1 MKTICAALGMA
12 ALLTFSASADTLTL
26 PKGHV
31 LDFGDTVDVLD
42 GRQTYFGKQMKNW
55 AEHEAVEKESKP
67 QAAVIGIIGGGGG
80 PTPVFPLLPVGGADS
95 PTSVYLTSKLA
106 PHVSR
111 LAAEALGE
119 LRVYQLRANTPEA
132 FYESFV
138 LSFSVD
144 HKNPGKEKNGL
155 SPFVKLLGKEM
166 TGTAGSTAAKKG
178 AADKKNAVIPFAGKM
193 WKEAEIGE
201 PYKQFLGKKGIRLYV
216 SGEARW
222 KEKKSRGGKVYRLA
236 KVKAGLYTGGC
247 LIPFFAEGLI
257 LEDGDS
263 TTYTLF
269 ASDQKS
275 GAYFAPY
282 VEKAAREMK

>member
-26 PKGHV
+26 PKGQV

-42 GRQTYFGKQMKNW
+42 GSQTYFGKQMKDW
-55 AEHEAVEKESKP
+55 AEHEKVEKTSKR
-67 QAAVIGIIGGGGG
+67 QAAAIGVI
-80 PTPVFPLLPVGGADS
+80 GGADS

-106 PHVSR
+106 PDVSR

-155 SPFVKLLGKEM
+155 LPFVKLMGKEM
-166 TGTAGSTAAKKG
+166 TDTAGSTAAKQE

-216 SGEARW
+216 SSETHW

-236 KVKAGLYTGGC
+236 KAKAGLYTGGC

-269 ASDQKS
+269 TGDQKS
-275 GAYFAPY
+275 GAYFVPY
-282 VEKAAREMK
+282 VEKAAQEMK

>member
-1 MKTICAALGMA
+1 MKTICAALGIA

-31 LDFGDTVDVLD
+31 LDFGDTVDILD

-67 QAAVIGIIGGGGG
+67 QAAAIGIIGG
-80 PTPVFPLLPVGGADS
+80 ADG

-111 LAAEALGE
+111 LAAEALEE

-132 FYESFV
+132 FYESLV

-144 HKNPGKEKNGL
+144 HKIPEKEKNGL
-155 SPFVKLLGKEM
+155 SPFVKLMGKEM
-166 TGTAGSTAAKKG
+166 TGTAGSTAAKQ
-178 AADKKNAVIPFAGKM
+178 AASDKKNAAIPFAGKM

-216 SGEARW
+216 SGETRW

-269 ASDQKS
+269 AGDQKS

>member
-26 PKGHV
+26 PKGNV

-67 QAAVIGIIGGGGG
+67 QAAAIGII
-80 PTPVFPLLPVGGADS
+80 GGADS

-119 LRVYQLRANTPEA
+119 LRVYQLRANTTEA
-132 FYESFV
+132 FYESLVF
-138 LSFSVD
+138 SFSVD
-144 HKNPGKEKNGL
+144 HKNSEKEKNGL
-155 SPFVKLLGKEM
+155 LPFVKLMGKEM
-166 TGTAGSTAAKKG
+166 TNTAGSTAAKQE

>member
-31 LDFGDTVDVLD
+31 LDFGDTIDILD
-42 GRQTYFGKQMKNW
+42 ERQTYFGKQMKDW

-67 QAAVIGIIGGGGG
+67 QAAAIGVI
-80 PTPVFPLLPVGGADS
+80 GGADG

-106 PHVSR
+106 PDVSR

-155 SPFVKLLGKEM
+155 SLFVKLMGKEM
-166 TGTAGSTAAKKG
+166 TGTAGSTAAKQ
-178 AADKKNAVIPFAGKM
+178 AASDKKNAAIPFAGKM

-201 PYKQFLGKKGIRLYV
+201 PYKQFLEKRGIRLYV
-216 SGEARW
+216 SGETRW
-222 KEKKSRGGKVYRLA
+222 KEKKSRGGKAYRLA

-263 TTYTLF
+263 TTYILF

-275 GAYFAPY
+275 GAYFVPY
-282 VEKAAREMK
+282 VEKAAQEMK

>member
-42 GRQTYFGKQMKNW
+42 GSQTYFGKQMKDW
-55 AEHEAVEKESKP
+55 AEHEKVEKTSKR
-67 QAAVIGIIGGGGG
+67 QAADGIIGS
-80 PTPVFPLLPVGGADS
+80 VDS
-95 PTSVYLTSKLA
+95 PAAVYLTSKLA
-106 PHVSR
+106 PDVSR

-132 FYESFV
+132 FYESLV

-155 SPFVKLLGKEM
+155 LPFVKLMGKEM
-166 TGTAGSTAAKKG
+166 TDTAGSTAAKQE

-216 SGEARW
+216 SSETRW

-236 KVKAGLYTGGC
+236 KVKAGLYAGGC

-257 LEDGDS
+257 LEDDDS

-269 ASDQKS
+269 AGDQKS

-282 VEKAAREMK
+282 VEKAAQEMK

>member
-26 PKGHV
+26 PKGNV

-67 QAAVIGIIGGGGG
+67 QAAAIGIIGG
-80 PTPVFPLLPVGGADS
+80 ADG

-119 LRVYQLRANTPEA
+119 LRVYQLRANTTEA
-132 FYESFV
+132 FYESLVF
-138 LSFSVD
+138 SFSVD
-144 HKNPGKEKNGL
+144 HKNSEKEKNGL
-155 SPFVKLLGKEM
+155 LPFVKLMGKEM
-166 TGTAGSTAAKKG
+166 TDTAGSTAAKQE

-201 PYKQFLGKKGIRLYV
+201 PYKQFLEKRGIRLYV
-216 SGEARW
+216 SGETRW
-222 KEKKSRGGKVYRLA
+222 KEKKSRGGKAYRLA

-269 ASDQKS
+269 AGDQKS

-282 VEKAAREMK
+282 VEKAAQEMK

>member
-26 PKGHV
+26 PKGQV

-42 GRQTYFGKQMKNW
+42 GSQTYFGKQMKDW
-55 AEHEAVEKESKP
+55 AEHEKVEKTSKR
-67 QAAVIGIIGGGGG
+67 QAVAIGVI
-80 PTPVFPLLPVGGADS
+80 GGADS

-106 PHVSR
+106 PHASR

-155 SPFVKLLGKEM
+155 LPFVKLMGKEM
-166 TGTAGSTAAKKG
+166 AGTAGSTAAYH
-178 AADKKNAVIPFAGKM
+178 AATDKKNAVIPLAGKM

-201 PYKQFLGKKGIRLYV
+201 SYKQFLEKRGIRLYV
-216 SGEARW
+216 RGEPRW
-222 KEKKSRGGKVYRLA
+222 KEKKSRGGKAYRLA

-257 LEDGDS
+257 LEDDDS

-269 ASDQKS
+269 AGDQKS
-275 GAYFAPY
+275 GAYFVPY

>member
-31 LDFGDTVDVLD
+31 LDFGDTVDILD

-67 QAAVIGIIGGGGG
+67 QAAAIGIIGG
-80 PTPVFPLLPVGGADS
+80 ADG

-106 PHVSR
+106 PDVSR

-155 SPFVKLLGKEM
+155 SLFVKLMGKEM
-166 TGTAGSTAAKKG
+166 TGTAGSTAAKQ
-178 AADKKNAVIPFAGKM
+178 AASDKKNAAIPFAGKM

>member
-31 LDFGDTVDVLD
+31 LDFGDTVDILD
-42 GRQTYFGKQMKNW
+42 GRQTYFGKQMKDW

-67 QAAVIGIIGGGGG
+67 QAAAIGII
-80 PTPVFPLLPVGGADS
+80 GGADS
-95 PTSVYLTSKLA
+95 PTSVYLTSKLT
-106 PHVSR
+106 PDVSR

-119 LRVYQLRANTPEA
+119 LRVYQLRTNTPEA
-132 FYESFV
+132 FYESLVF
-138 LSFSVD
+138 SFSVD

-155 SPFVKLLGKEM
+155 LPFVKLMGKEM
-166 TGTAGSTAAKKG
+166 TDTAGGTAAKQE

-201 PYKQFLGKKGIRLYV
+201 PYKQFLAKKGIRLYV
-216 SGEARW
+216 SGEDRW
-222 KEKKSRGGKVYRLA
+222 KEKKSRGGEVYRLA

-275 GAYFAPY
+275 GAYFVPY

>member
-26 PKGHV
+26 PKGNV

-67 QAAVIGIIGGGGG
+67 QAAAIGIIGG
-80 PTPVFPLLPVGGADS
+80 ADG

-119 LRVYQLRANTPEA
+119 LRVYQLRANTTEA
-132 FYESFV
+132 FYESLVF
-138 LSFSVD
+138 SFSVD
-144 HKNPGKEKNGL
+144 HKNSEKEKNGL
-155 SPFVKLLGKEM
+155 LPFVKLMGKEM
-166 TGTAGSTAAKKG
+166 TDTAGSTAAKQE

-222 KEKKSRGGKVYRLA
+222 KEKKSRGGKAYRLA

>member
-26 PKGHV
+26 PKGQV
-31 LDFGDTVDVLD
+31 LDFGDAVDVLD
-42 GRQTYFGKQMKNW
+42 GSQTYFGKQMKDW
-55 AEHEAVEKESKP
+55 AEHEKVEKTSKR
-67 QAAVIGIIGGGGG
+67 QAVAIGII
-80 PTPVFPLLPVGGADS
+80 GGADS

-106 PHVSR
+106 PDVSR

-155 SPFVKLLGKEM
+155 LPFVKLMGKEM
-166 TGTAGSTAAKKG
+166 AGTAGSTAAYH
-178 AADKKNAVIPFAGKM
+178 AATDKKNAVIPLAGKM

-201 PYKQFLGKKGIRLYV
+201 SYKQFLEKRGIRLYV
-216 SGEARW
+216 RGEPRW
-222 KEKKSRGGKVYRLA
+222 KEKKSRGGKAYRLA

-257 LEDGDS
+257 LEDDDS

-269 ASDQKS
+269 AGDQKS
-275 GAYFAPY
+275 GAYFVPY

>member
-12 ALLTFSASADTLTL
+12 VLLTFSASADTLTL

-31 LDFGDTVDVLD
+31 LDFGDTVDILD
-42 GRQTYFGKQMKNW
+42 GRQTYFGKQMKDW
-55 AEHEAVEKESKP
+55 AEHEKVEKTSKR
-67 QAAVIGIIGGGGG
+67 QAAAGIIGS
-80 PTPVFPLLPVGGADS
+80 VDS
-95 PTSVYLTSKLA
+95 PAAVYLESKLT
-106 PHVSR
+106 PDVSR
-111 LAAEALGE
+111 LAAKAWKE
-119 LRVYQLRANTPEA
+119 LRIYQLRANTPEA
-132 FYESFV
+132 FYESLV

-155 SPFVKLLGKEM
+155 LPFVKLMGKEM
-166 TGTAGSTAAKKG
+166 TDTAGSTAAKQE
-178 AADKKNAVIPFAGKM
+178 AADKKNAVIPLAGKM

-201 PYKQFLGKKGIRLYV
+201 PYKQFLKKKGIRLYV
-216 SGEARW
+216 SGKPRW

-236 KVKAGLYTGGC
+236 KAKAGLYTGGC

-263 TTYTLF
+263 TTYILF
-269 ASDQKS
+269 TGDQKS
-275 GAYFAPY
+275 GAYFVPY

>member
-26 PKGHV
+26 PKGQV

-42 GRQTYFGKQMKNW
+42 GSQTYFGKQMKDW
-55 AEHEAVEKESKP
+55 AEHEKVEKTSKR
-67 QAAVIGIIGGGGG
+67 QAAAGIIGS
-80 PTPVFPLLPVGGADS
+80 VDS
-95 PTSVYLTSKLA
+95 PAAVYLESKLT
-106 PHVSR
+106 PDVSR
-111 LAAEALGE
+111 LAAKAWEE
-119 LRVYQLRANTPEA
+119 LRIYQLRANTPEA
-132 FYESFV
+132 FYESLV

-144 HKNPGKEKNGL
+144 HKNPEKEKNGL
-155 SPFVKLLGKEM
+155 SPFVKLMGKEM
-166 TGTAGSTAAKKG
+166 TGTAGSTAAKQ
-178 AADKKNAVIPFAGKM
+178 AASDKKNAAIPFAGKM

-263 TTYTLF
+263 TTYILF

-275 GAYFAPY
+275 GAYFVPY

>member
-31 LDFGDTVDVLD
+31 LDFGDTVDILD

-67 QAAVIGIIGGGGG
+67 QAAAIGIIGG
-80 PTPVFPLLPVGGADS
+80 ADG

-106 PHVSR
+106 PDVSR

-144 HKNPGKEKNGL
+144 HKNQGKEKNGL
-155 SPFVKLLGKEM
+155 SLFVKLMGKEM
-166 TGTAGSTAAKKG
+166 TGTAGSTAVKQE
-178 AADKKNAVIPFAGKM
+178 AADKKNAAIPFAGKM

-216 SGEARW
+216 SGETRW

-275 GAYFAPY
+275 GAYFVPY

>member
-31 LDFGDTVDVLD
+31 LDFGDTVDILD

-67 QAAVIGIIGGGGG
+67 QAAAIGII
-80 PTPVFPLLPVGGADS
+80 GGADS

-111 LAAEALGE
+111 LAAEAWEE

-155 SPFVKLLGKEM
+155 LPFVKLMGKEM
-166 TGTAGSTAAKKG
+166 TDTAGSTAAKQE
-178 AADKKNAVIPFAGKM
+178 AADKKNAAIPFAGKM

>member
-26 PKGHV
+26 PKGQV

-42 GRQTYFGKQMKNW
+42 GSQTYFGKQMKDW
-55 AEHEAVEKESKP
+55 AEHEKVEKTSKR
-67 QAAVIGIIGGGGG
+67 QAAAGIIGS
-80 PTPVFPLLPVGGADS
+80 VDS
-95 PTSVYLTSKLA
+95 PAAVYLESKLT
-106 PHVSR
+106 PDVSR
-111 LAAEALGE
+111 LAAKAWEE
-119 LRVYQLRANTPEA
+119 LRIYQLRANTPEA
-132 FYESFV
+132 FYESLV

-144 HKNPGKEKNGL
+144 HKNSGKEKNGL
-155 SPFVKLLGKEM
+155 LPFVKLMGKEM
-166 TGTAGSTAAKKG
+166 TDTAGSTAAKQET
-178 AADKKNAVIPFAGKM
+178 ADKKNAVIPLAGKM

-201 PYKQFLGKKGIRLYV
+201 PYKQFLEKRGIRLYV
-216 SGEARW
+216 SGETRW

-236 KVKAGLYTGGC
+236 KAKAGLYTGGC

-269 ASDQKS
+269 AGDQKS
-275 GAYFAPY
+275 GAYFVPY
-282 VEKAAREMK
+282 VEKAAQEMK

>member
-26 PKGHV
+26 PKGQV

-42 GRQTYFGKQMKNW
+42 GSQTYFGKQMKDW
-55 AEHEAVEKESKP
+55 AEHEKVEKTSKR
-67 QAAVIGIIGGGGG
+67 QAAAGIIGS
-80 PTPVFPLLPVGGADS
+80 VDS
-95 PTSVYLTSKLA
+95 PAAVYLESKLT
-106 PHVSR
+106 PDVSR
-111 LAAEALGE
+111 LAAKAWEE
-119 LRVYQLRANTPEA
+119 LRIYQLRANTPEA
-132 FYESFV
+132 FYESLV
-138 LSFSVD
+138 LSFSVN

-166 TGTAGSTAAKKG
+166 TDTAGSTAAKQE
-178 AADKKNAVIPFAGKM
+178 AADKKNAVIPLAGKM

-201 PYKQFLGKKGIRLYV
+201 PYKQFLEKKGIRLYV
-216 SGEARW
+216 SGEPRW

-236 KVKAGLYTGGC
+236 KAKAGLYTGGC

-269 ASDQKS
+269 TGDEKS
-275 GAYFAPY
+275 GAYFVPY

>member
-12 ALLTFSASADTLTL
+12 ALLTFSASADTLTF

-31 LDFGDTVDVLD
+31 LDFGDTVDILD

-55 AEHEAVEKESKP
+55 AEHEAVEKESEP
-67 QAAVIGIIGGGGG
+67 QAAAIGIIGG
-80 PTPVFPLLPVGGADS
+80 VDS

-155 SPFVKLLGKEM
+155 LPFVKLMGKEM
-166 TGTAGSTAAKKG
+166 TDTAGSTAAKQE
-178 AADKKNAVIPFAGKM
+178 AADKKNAAIPFAGKM

>member
-12 ALLTFSASADTLTL
+12 ALLTFSASADILTL

-31 LDFGDTVDVLD
+31 LDFGDTVDILD

-67 QAAVIGIIGGGGG
+67 QAAAIGIIGG
-80 PTPVFPLLPVGGADS
+80 ADG

-155 SPFVKLLGKEM
+155 SPFVKLMGKEM
-166 TGTAGSTAAKKG
+166 TGTAGSTAAKQ
-178 AADKKNAVIPFAGKM
+178 AASDKKNAAIPFAGKM

-201 PYKQFLGKKGIRLYV
+201 PYKQFLAKKGIRLYV

-222 KEKKSRGGKVYRLA
+222 KEKKSRGGKAYRLA

-269 ASDQKS
+269 AGDQKS
-275 GAYFAPY
+275 GAYFVPY

>member
-31 LDFGDTVDVLD
+31 LDFGDTVDILD

-67 QAAVIGIIGGGGG
+67 QAAAIGIIGG
-80 PTPVFPLLPVGGADS
+80 ADG

-106 PHVSR
+106 PDVSR

-155 SPFVKLLGKEM
+155 SLFVKLMGKEM
-166 TGTAGSTAAKKG
+166 TGTAGSTAVKQE
-178 AADKKNAVIPFAGKM
+178 AADKKNAAIPFAGKM

-201 PYKQFLGKKGIRLYV
+201 PYKQFLEKRGIRLYV
-216 SGEARW
+216 SGETRW

-275 GAYFAPY
+275 GAYFVPY

>member
-67 QAAVIGIIGGGGG
+67 QAAAIGIIGG
-80 PTPVFPLLPVGGADS
+80 VDS

-111 LAAEALGE
+111 LAAEAWEE

-155 SPFVKLLGKEM
+155 LPFVKLMGKEM
-166 TGTAGSTAAKKG
+166 TDTAGSTAAKQE
-178 AADKKNAVIPFAGKM
+178 AADKKNAAIPFAGKM

>member
-1 MKTICAALGMA
+1 MA

-67 QAAVIGIIGGGGG
+67 QAAAIGIIGG
-80 PTPVFPLLPVGGADS
+80 VDS

-132 FYESFV
+132 FYESLV

-155 SPFVKLLGKEM
+155 LPFVKLMGKEM
-166 TGTAGSTAAKKG
+166 TDTAGSTAAKQE
-178 AADKKNAVIPFAGKM
+178 AADKKNAVIPLAGKM

-201 PYKQFLGKKGIRLYV
+201 SYKQFLGKRGIRLYV
-216 SGEARW
+216 SGEPRW
-222 KEKKSRGGKVYRLA
+222 KEKKSRGGKAYRLA
-236 KVKAGLYTGGC
+236 KVKAGLYAGGC

-269 ASDQKS
+269 AGDQKS
-275 GAYFAPY
+275 GAYFVPY

>member
-31 LDFGDTVDVLD
+31 LDFGDTIDILD
-42 GRQTYFGKQMKNW
+42 GRQTYFGKQMKDW

-67 QAAVIGIIGGGGG
+67 QAAAIGVI
-80 PTPVFPLLPVGGADS
+80 GGADG

-106 PHVSR
+106 PDVSR

-155 SPFVKLLGKEM
+155 SLFVKLMGKEM
-166 TGTAGSTAAKKG
+166 TGTAGSTAAKQ
-178 AADKKNAVIPFAGKM
+178 AASDKKNAAIPFAGKM

-201 PYKQFLGKKGIRLYV
+201 LYKQFLGKKGIRLYV
-216 SGEARW
+216 SGETRW

-275 GAYFAPY
+275 GAYFVPY
-282 VEKAAREMK
+282 VEKAAQEMK

>member
-42 GRQTYFGKQMKNW
+42 GSQTYFGKQMKDW
-55 AEHEAVEKESKP
+55 AEHEKVEKTSKR
-67 QAAVIGIIGGGGG
+67 QAAAGIIGS
-80 PTPVFPLLPVGGADS
+80 VDS
-95 PTSVYLTSKLA
+95 PAVVYLESKLT

-111 LAAEALGE
+111 LAAKAWEE
-119 LRVYQLRANTPEA
+119 LRIYQLRANTPEA
-132 FYESFV
+132 FYESLV

-155 SPFVKLLGKEM
+155 LPFVKLMGKEM
-166 TGTAGSTAAKKG
+166 TDTAGSTAAKQE
-178 AADKKNAVIPFAGKM
+178 AADKKNAVIPLAGKM

-201 PYKQFLGKKGIRLYV
+201 PYKQFLEKKGIRLYV
-216 SGEARW
+216 SGEPRW

-236 KVKAGLYTGGC
+236 KAKAGLYTGGC

-269 ASDQKS
+269 TGDQKS
-275 GAYFAPY
+275 GAYFVPY

>member
-31 LDFGDTVDVLD
+31 LDFGDTVDILD

-67 QAAVIGIIGGGGG
+67 QAAAIGIIGG
-80 PTPVFPLLPVGGADS
+80 ADG

-106 PHVSR
+106 PDVSR

-155 SPFVKLLGKEM
+155 SLFVKLMGKEM
-166 TGTAGSTAAKKG
+166 TGTAGSTAVKQE
-178 AADKKNAVIPFAGKM
+178 AADKKNAAIPFAGKM

-216 SGEARW
+216 SGETRW
-222 KEKKSRGGKVYRLA
+222 KEKKSRGGKAYRLA

-275 GAYFAPY
+275 GAYFVPY

>member
-26 PKGHV
+26 PKGQV

-42 GRQTYFGKQMKNW
+42 GSQTYFGKQMKDW
-55 AEHEAVEKESKP
+55 AEHEKVEKTSKR
-67 QAAVIGIIGGGGG
+67 QAAAGIIGS
-80 PTPVFPLLPVGGADS
+80 VDS
-95 PTSVYLTSKLA
+95 PAAVYLESKLT
-106 PHVSR
+106 PDVSR
-111 LAAEALGE
+111 LAAKAWEE
-119 LRVYQLRANTPEA
+119 LRIYQLRANTPEA
-132 FYESFV
+132 FYESLV

-155 SPFVKLLGKEM
+155 LPFVKLMGKEM
-166 TGTAGSTAAKKG
+166 TDTAGSTAAKQE
-178 AADKKNAVIPFAGKM
+178 AADKKNAVIPLAGKM

-201 PYKQFLGKKGIRLYV
+201 PYKQFLEKKGIRLYV
-216 SGEARW
+216 SGEPRW

-236 KVKAGLYTGGC
+236 KAKAGLYTGGC

-269 ASDQKS
+269 TGDQKS
-275 GAYFAPY
+275 GAYFVPY

>member
-31 LDFGDTVDVLD
+31 LDFGDTVDILD

-67 QAAVIGIIGGGGG
+67 QAAAIGIIGGADG
-80 PTPVFPLLPVGGADS
+80 PAA
-95 PTSVYLTSKLA
+95 VYLESKLT
-106 PHVSR
+106 PDVSR

-132 FYESFV
+132 FYESLV

-144 HKNPGKEKNGL
+144 HKNPEKEKNGL
-155 SPFVKLLGKEM
+155 SPFVKLMGKEM
-166 TGTAGSTAAKKG
+166 TGTAGSTAAKQ
-178 AADKKNAVIPFAGKM
+178 AASDKKNAAIPFAGKM
-193 WKEAEIGE
+193 WKEAKIKNS
-201 PYKQFLGKKGIRLYV
+201 YKRFLEKKGIRLYTSDV
-216 SGEARW
+216 TRW
-222 KEKKSRGGKVYRLA
+222 KEKKSSGGKAYRLA
-236 KVKAGLYTGGC
+236 KAKIGLSYDGY
-247 LIPFFAEGLI
+247 LFPLFAEGLI
-257 LEDGDS
+257 VDDGTA

-269 ASDQKS
+269 VGDQKS
-275 GAYFAPY
+275 GSYFAPCI
-282 VEKAAREMK
+282 EKAAGRMK

>member
-12 ALLTFSASADTLTL
+12 VLLTFSASADTLTL

-31 LDFGDTVDVLD
+31 LDFGDTVDILD
-42 GRQTYFGKQMKNW
+42 GRQTYFGKQMKDW
-55 AEHEAVEKESKP
+55 AEHEKVEKTSKR
-67 QAAVIGIIGGGGG
+67 QAAAGIIGS
-80 PTPVFPLLPVGGADS
+80 VDS
-95 PTSVYLTSKLA
+95 PAAVYLESKLT
-106 PHVSR
+106 PDVSR
-111 LAAEALGE
+111 LAAKAWKE
-119 LRVYQLRANTPEA
+119 LRIYQLRANTPEA
-132 FYESFV
+132 FYESLV

-155 SPFVKLLGKEM
+155 LPFVKLMGKEM
-166 TGTAGSTAAKKG
+166 TDTAGSTAAKQE

-216 SGEARW
+216 SSETRW

-236 KVKAGLYTGGC
+236 KAKAGLYTGGC

-263 TTYTLF
+263 TTYILF

-275 GAYFAPY
+275 GAYFVPY

>member
-26 PKGHV
+26 PKGQV

-42 GRQTYFGKQMKNW
+42 GSQTYFGKQMKDW
-55 AEHEAVEKESKP
+55 AEHEKVEKTSKR
-67 QAAVIGIIGGGGG
+67 QAAAGIIGS
-80 PTPVFPLLPVGGADS
+80 VDS
-95 PTSVYLTSKLA
+95 LASVYLTSKLA

-111 LAAEALGE
+111 LAAETLEE

-132 FYESFV
+132 FYESLV

-144 HKNPGKEKNGL
+144 HKNPEKEKNGL
-155 SPFVKLLGKEM
+155 SPFVKLMGKEM
-166 TGTAGSTAAKKG
+166 TGTAGSTAAKQ
-178 AADKKNAVIPFAGKM
+178 AVSDKKNAAIPFAGKM

-201 PYKQFLGKKGIRLYV
+201 PYKQFLEKRGIRLYV
-216 SGEARW
+216 SGETRW
-222 KEKKSRGGKVYRLA
+222 KEKKYRGGKAYRLA

-263 TTYTLF
+263 TTYILF
-269 ASDQKS
+269 AGDQKS
-275 GAYFAPY
+275 GAYFVPY

>member
-26 PKGHV
+26 PKGQV

-42 GRQTYFGKQMKNW
+42 GSQTYFGKQMKDW
-55 AEHEAVEKESKP
+55 AEHEKVEKTSKR
-67 QAAVIGIIGGGGG
+67 QAAAIGVI
-80 PTPVFPLLPVGGADS
+80 GGADS

-106 PHVSR
+106 PDVSR

-155 SPFVKLLGKEM
+155 LPFVKLMGKEM
-166 TGTAGSTAAKKG
+166 TGTAGSTAAYH
-178 AADKKNAVIPFAGKM
+178 AATDKKNAVIPLAGKM

-201 PYKQFLGKKGIRLYV
+201 SYKQFLEKRGIRLYV
-216 SGEARW
+216 RGEPRW
-222 KEKKSRGGKVYRLA
+222 KEKKSRGGKAYRLA

-257 LEDGDS
+257 LEDDDS

-269 ASDQKS
+269 AGDQKS
-275 GAYFAPY
+275 GAYFVPY

>member
-1 MKTICAALGMA
+1 
-12 ALLTFSASADTLTL
+12 
-26 PKGHV
+26 
-31 LDFGDTVDVLD
+31 
-42 GRQTYFGKQMKNW
+42 
-55 AEHEAVEKESKP
+55 
-67 QAAVIGIIGGGGG
+67 
-80 PTPVFPLLPVGGADS
+80 
-95 PTSVYLTSKLA
+95 
-106 PHVSR
+106 
-111 LAAEALGE
+111 
-119 LRVYQLRANTPEA
+119 
-132 FYESFV
+132 
-138 LSFSVD
+138 
-144 HKNPGKEKNGL
+144 
-155 SPFVKLLGKEM
+155 M
-166 TGTAGSTAAKKG
+166 TDTAGSTAAKQE

-222 KEKKSRGGKVYRLA
+222 KEKKSRGGKAYRLA